1 MVEHIVKDL
10 IVLTKFSDQDVQ
22 LLQQHAPQL
31 QSWGEELIKEF
42 YDTLYGYESTGKVFR
57 EGEREAREKTL
68 RDWYLHITS
77 VGQVDDAFWQQQ
89 WVVGLVHII
98 RGVTNPFMFGMTSR
112 VQQFILRKCVEE
124 FEPKQ
129 AIEIYSAFKRLTDV
143 IAGLIAES
151 YFSSYVEAMEKVGG
165 FKLSLIKRMIDL
177 EINSKLKNSRK

>member
-1 MVEHIVKDL
+1 MEQIINDL
-10 IVLTKFSDQDVQ
+10 IVLTKFSNQDAQ
-22 LLQQHAPQL
+22 LLQQHAPKL
-31 QSWGEELIKEF
+31 QSWGEELVKEF

-77 VGQVDDAFWQQQ
+77 VGNVDAAFWQQQ

-112 VQQFILRKCVEE
+112 VQQFILRKCFEE
-124 FEPKQ
+124 FEPQQ
-129 AIEIYSAFKRLTDV
+129 ALEIYSAFKRLTDV

-165 FKLSLIKRMIDL
+165 FKLSLIKRMIEL
-177 EINSKLKNSRK
+177 EINTKLKNLRK